1 MVIPFGGRRMDFVVI
16 GVLSVA
22 LIFSIYLNV
31 MGNPEAVVEEL
42 QPLSVLIADFENRTG
57 DEVFDDTLE
66 SALQIA
72 RVQKNPEPRIN
83 VTGFGDSSVNLE
95 LRVWI
100 NDPQQGR
107 GTVISDVLLVIWD
120 LFHEH
125 GIEIPFPQRDLH
137 LKSVLGEQ
145 EVSALREVLKNNEAA

>member
-1 MVIPFGGRRMDFVVI
+1 M
-16 GVLSVA
+16 
-22 LIFSIYLNV
+22 
-31 MGNPEAVVEEL
+31 
-42 QPLSVLIADFENRTG
+42 
-57 DEVFDDTLE
+57 
-66 SALQIA
+66 
-72 RVQKNPEPRIN
+72 
-83 VTGFGDSSVNLE
+83 TGFGDSSVNLE

-107 GTVISDVLLVIWD
+107 GSVISDVLLVIWD

-145 EVSALREVLKNNEAA
+145 EVSALRGALKNDEAS